1 MATIQQYRA
10 KDGSVSYRV
19 RIQRQGHPVQ
29 SATFPTRQDAVKWSK
44 MVEGDII
51 AGRHFPEKKPTS
63 TLSEL
68 ITLYQQNILPRK
80 QPQTQTRE
88 LYFHSF
94 WHKRLGHRLLTD
106 ITKVDIVKFRNDFL
120 AKGYKAATI
129 HRYLAVLSHLF
140 NTAIRDY
147 DLIDT
152 NVVNLVSKPPL
163 PLGRTRYLSD
173 EERSRLLAECQ
184 RSRNRFLYHLVIL
197 AMYTGLRRG
206 NLLTLRRR
214 DIDLDQR
221 IITVERTKNGL
232 PVVLPVVGEA
242 YEVLCHLCER
252 SNQRSC
258 EGHTADEFLFPHN
271 NLEIPARSYIK
282 AFDNAVKRAGIEGAS
297 FHTLRHCVGSY
308 LVQAGIDLYTVSR
321 ILNHKSLA
329 MTARYS
335 HLSTEHLRVPLSVL
349 AQRLSQ

>member
-1 MATIQQYRA
+1 
-10 KDGSVSYRV
+10 
-19 RIQRQGHPVQ
+19 
-29 SATFPTRQDAVKWSK
+29 WSK

-68 ITLYQQNILPRK
+68 ITLYQQDILPRK

-129 HRYLAVLSHLF
+129 HRYLAALSHLL

-147 DLIDT
+147 DLIDS
-152 NVVNLVSKPPL
+152 NVVNLVSKPAL
-163 PLGRTRYLSD
+163 PPGKTRYLTD

-184 RSRNRFLYHLVIL
+184 RSRDRFLYDLVIL

-214 DIDLDQR
+214 DIDLNQR

-232 PVVLPVVGEA
+232 PIVLPVVGEA
-242 YEVLCHLCER
+242 YQVLCHLCER
-252 SNQRSC
+252 SDQRSC
-258 EGHTADEFLFPHN
+258 EGRTADEFLFPHN

-282 AFDNAVKRAGIEGAS
+282 SFDNAMKRAGIQGAS

-308 LVQAGIDLYTVSR
+308 LVQAGVDLYTVSR
-321 ILNHKSLA
+321 NLNQKNN
-329 MTARYS
+329 TKTQRYA
-335 HLSTEHLRVPLSVL
+335 HLSLDNVKEALSVL
-349 AQRLSQ
+349 AQKLSQ

>member
-19 RIQRQGHPVQ
+19 RIQRKSSPVQ
-29 SATFPTRQDAVKWSK
+29 SATFPTRQDALKWSK
-44 MVEGDII
+44 MIEGDII

-63 TLSEL
+63 TLAEL
-68 ITLYQQNILPRK
+68 ITLYQQDILPRK
-80 QPQTQTRE
+80 QSQTQARE

-94 WHKRLGHRLLTD
+94 WQKRLGHRLLTD
-106 ITKVDIVKFRNDFL
+106 ITKVDVVKFRNEFL
-120 AKGYKAATI
+120 AKGYKASTI
-129 HRYLAVLSHLF
+129 HRYLAVLSHLL

-147 DLIDT
+147 DLLET

-184 RSRNRFLYHLVIL
+184 RSRNRFLYHLAIL
-197 AMYTGLRRG
+197 AMYTGIRRG
-206 NLLTLRRR
+206 NLLILRRQ
-214 DIDLDQR
+214 DIDLEQR
-221 IITVERTKNGL
+221 TITVERTKNGL
-232 PVVLPVVGEA
+232 PLVLPLVGEA
-242 YEVLCHLCER
+242 YEVLCHLCEDR
-252 SNQRSC
+252 
-258 EGHTADEFLFPHN
+258 TADEFLFPHN

-282 AFDNAVKRAGIEGAS
+282 AFDNAIKRAGIEGAS

-308 LVQAGIDLYTVSR
+308 LVQAGIDLYTVSK
-321 ILNHKSLA
+321 ILNHKSIT
-329 MTARYS
+329 MTAKYS